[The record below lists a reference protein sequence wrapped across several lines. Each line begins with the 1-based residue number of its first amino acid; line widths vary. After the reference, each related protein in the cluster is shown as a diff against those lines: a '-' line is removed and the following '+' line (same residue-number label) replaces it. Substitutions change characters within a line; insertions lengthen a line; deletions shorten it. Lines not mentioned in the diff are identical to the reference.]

1 LAQARVAVVLGASAM
16 AALRRS
22 AQVAFLAILLLAVL
36 ASSSV
41 STSLALQWGTVL
53 IFFGMLL
60 LADFLFLN
68 ENAFVFDPF
77 YASYAKLIDP
87 NY

>member
-1 LAQARVAVVLGASAM
+1 VVVVLGDPTM

-22 AQVAFLAILLLAVL
+22 AQVAFLALLLLAVI

-41 STSLALQWGTVL
+41 STSLALQWGTVM

-60 LADFLFLN
+60 LADLLFIN
-68 ENAFVFDPF
+68 DNAFVFDPF

>member
-1 LAQARVAVVLGASAM
+1 VLGAFAM
-16 AALRRS
+16 AYLRRS
-22 AQVAFLAILLLAVL
+22 AQVAFLALLLLAVV

-41 STSLALQWGTVL
+41 STSLALQWGTVM

-60 LADFLFLN
+60 IADFLFLN
-68 ENAFVFDPF
+68 DNAFVFDPF

>member
-1 LAQARVAVVLGASAM
+1 VLGGLAM
-16 AALRRS
+16 AYLRRG
-22 AQVAFLAILLLAVL
+22 AQVAFLALLLLAVI

-41 STSLALQWGTVL
+41 STSLALQWGTVM

-60 LADFLFLN
+60 LADFLFFN
-68 ENAFVFDPF
+68 DNAFIYDPLHG
-77 YASYAKLIDP
+77 YPWYAKINDP

>member
-1 LAQARVAVVLGASAM
+1 M
-16 AALRRS
+16 AYLRRG
-22 AQVAFLAILLLAVL
+22 AQVAFLALLLLAVI

-41 STSLALQWGTVL
+41 STSLALQWGTVM